1 MQMRQADID
10 MLAAIMYRDIA
21 AWIDQQRSERGE
33 KDENDRIPTF
43 RLHDQGQNEGHGL

>member
-21 AWIDQQRSERGE
+21 AWLDLRSKERGE
-33 KDENDRIPTF
+33 KDEDDRIPARRF
-43 RLHDQGQNEGHGL
+43 YNDGQD

>member
-21 AWIDQQRSERGE
+21 AWIDQQRKEGGK
-33 KDENDRIPTF
+33 KDEDDRIPTRRF
-43 RLHDQGQNEGHGL
+43 CHERWGGDQGV

>member
-21 AWIDQQRSERGE
+21 AWLDHRRKEGGE
-33 KDENDRIPTF
+33 KDEDDRIPTF